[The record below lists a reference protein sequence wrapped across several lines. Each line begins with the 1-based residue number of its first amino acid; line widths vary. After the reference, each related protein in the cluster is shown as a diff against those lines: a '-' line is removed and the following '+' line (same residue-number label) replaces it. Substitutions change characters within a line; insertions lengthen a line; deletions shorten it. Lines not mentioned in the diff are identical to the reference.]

1 MKRFFY
7 LILAVCALFVT
18 SNSFSQTLQE
28 EGLLVIKGIRQ
39 NTQPD
44 FIMDDVNVVAF
55 ISILIAIL
63 SFVISLMTY
72 KEQKT
77 TASNTNKLSQDA
89 QKNLLND
96 LIRHLYRNYVI
107 TFTMRSK
114 LTEIDFRGYPSE
126 EHLYKLQIP
135 MENIHLDVFLGEE
148 KNYKLMHNLYLNL
161 RNYNEEILVAL
172 THFKDKNIDLETKLR
187 DFDTLEFKVSYL
199 TSRIVNTEYEIWGG
213 QEKNNILSSLNVAI
227 NDVTSAIN
235 NIPVEGF
242 DNFKK
247 ITVERINK
255 TYFAKL
261 LDNDMSLINDFT
273 RKLNNAIKQERMFN
287 ERGAE
292 KVHII
297 KF

>member
-1 MKRFFY
+1 
-7 LILAVCALFVT
+7 
-18 SNSFSQTLQE
+18 
-28 EGLLVIKGIRQ
+28 
-39 NTQPD
+39 
-44 FIMDDVNVVAF
+44 MDDVNLVA
-55 ISILIAIL
+55 IASILIAIL
-63 SFVISLMTY
+63 SFFISYKTY

-77 TASNTNKLSQDA
+77 TANNTNKLSQEG

-107 TFTMRSK
+107 TFAMRSK
-114 LTEIDFRGYPSE
+114 LVEIDFQGYPSE

-148 KNYKLMHNLYLNL
+148 ENYKLMHNLYLNL

-172 THFKDKNIDLETKLR
+172 THFMNKDIDLETKLR

-199 TSRIVNTEYEIWGG
+199 IGRIVNTEYEIWGE

-227 NDVTSAIN
+227 NDVTSATN
-235 NIPVEGF
+235 KGC

-261 LDNDMSLINDFT
+261 LDNDMSLIDDFT
-273 RKLNNAIKQERMFN
+273 KKLNNAIKQERMLN
-287 ERGAE
+287 ARGAE

>member
-1 MKRFFY
+1 MKRIFY
-7 LILAVCALFVT
+7 SILTVCALFVT

-28 EGLLVIKGIRQ
+28 EGIQIMKGIRH

-44 FIMDDVNVVAF
+44 IIMDDVNLVAF
-55 ISILIAIL
+55 ASMLIAIL
-63 SFVISLMTY
+63 SYIISRKTY

-77 TASNTNKLSQDA
+77 TANNTNKLSQEG
-89 QKNLLND
+89 QKSLLND

-107 TFTMRSK
+107 TFAMRSK
-114 LTEIDFRGYPSE
+114 LVEIDFQGYPSE

-172 THFKDKNIDLETKLR
+172 THFMNKDIDLETKLR

-199 TSRIVNTEYEIWGG
+199 IGRIVNTEYEIWGE

-227 NDVTSAIN
+227 NDVTSATN
-235 NIPVEGF
+235 NIPVEGC

-273 RKLNNAIKQERMFN
+273 KKLNNAIKQERMLN
-287 ERGAE
+287 ARGAE